1 MYIYMHISFFLTPSF
16 DLNQDVMFTWNTRKL
31 VNISISPSPKH
42 DDNSRL
48 LMFSDHL
55 HAGVSDSSTNQP
67 SNEHGLVCS
76 RMNSAGFIFSIWSL
90 AIKNKSNNTNYA
102 HHHYY
107 HLSYFLLICL
117 FVCFTD
123 LLQLTYKT
131 WISIQFWMENR
142 QDAYVHNI

>member
-67 SNEHGLVCS
+67 SNEHGSVCS
-76 RMNSAGFIFSIWSL
+76 RMNSAGFIFSI
-90 AIKNKSNNTNYA
+90 
-102 HHHYY
+102 
-107 HLSYFLLICL
+107 
-117 FVCFTD
+117 
-123 LLQLTYKT
+123 
-131 WISIQFWMENR
+131 
-142 QDAYVHNI
+142 